1 MNLLDSFGLILT
13 ILSFIPSAACSL
25 NLYINSTE
33 AKKILGVEGDI
44 YYIRDG
50 KVKFNALNF
59 NMTVPTRVNCLKF
72 IWYSKRI
79 PSNPMVY
86 YYSLQ
91 LASYSRDL
99 LFQPR
104 VNMKKLGTV
113 PDVKKEFCV
122 NMTCRGTKYGT
133 AHMLIQINITSDINS
148 AKDITTLNLRRIKTC
163 QKVAVVVSTSNP
175 TVSAHIADDE
185 ATSPVPPMDKTTV
198 FYIAVGVACSIIL
211 VIALA
216 VAAIHVHSMP
226 NPNKES
232 SDTDAAG
239 GQSGQSKTPL
249 IAVEQPKQVAA
260 KPDETTPAQNNCTPT
275 PTDNCTNHIPVKA
288 EVVPGP
294 AAAAAASN
302 PNRTLTALAN
312 HVLNGDVPHARPR
325 LPGGFPVRESTISIT
340 ASDGYYS
347 GGGLQS
353 TQKGK
358 YRNRD
363 MKNELQDIIVEM
375 DRITLGELLEEGTFA
390 RIYSGVLT
398 GPGEKQQQSVLVK
411 TVSGLASSEQVNLLL
426 IESSML
432 KDFTHRNLLP
442 VMAVCLEDEKQPLVM
457 FPFMNRGNLKL
468 FLKKSRSPEGGSK
481 SLTTADLVHVGIQ
494 IAKGLQYLAKRR
506 IVHKDVA
513 ARNCVI
519 DDDLNV
525 KVTDCA
531 LSRDLFPQDYCCLGD
546 NENRPVKWM
555 AVESLENGRYTV
567 ASDAWSYGVLLWELM
582 TLGQQ
587 PYGNIDAFEMLNF
600 LKQGHRISQPVN
612 CPDELFTV
620 IACCWALS
628 EEERPS
634 FSQLIV
640 CLTDFLNALSNFV

>member
-1 MNLLDSFGLILT
+1 MNHLGLFIFLLPVLIA
-13 ILSFIPSAACSL
+13 IPPTACSV
-25 NLYINSTE
+25 NLYINKTE
-33 AKKILGVEGDI
+33 TKKILGIEGDI

-50 KVKFNALNF
+50 VVKPNAVNF
-59 NMTVPTRVNCLKF
+59 KMTVPSRVNCLRF
-72 IWYSKRI
+72 IWFSK
-79 PSNPMVY
+79 PMGY

-91 LASYSRDL
+91 LRSYTPDL
-99 LFQPR
+99 LFKPR
-104 VNMKKLGTV
+104 VNIKYFGPV
-113 PDVKKEFCV
+113 PETKKEFCV
-122 NMTCRGTKYGT
+122 NMTCTGTKDGT
-133 AHMLIQINITSDINS
+133 ARLLIQINITADIKF
-148 AKDITTLNLRRIKTC
+148 AKDITMLNLWRIKSC
-163 QKVAVVVSTSNP
+163 RKVVAVDSTRKP
-175 TVSAHIADDE
+175 TVAPHQGGTE
-185 ATSPVPPMDKTTV
+185 ASPTVPPMDKTTV

-211 VIALA
+211 IIALA

-226 NPNKES
+226 NPSKEGES
-232 SDTDAAG
+232 EAVG

-249 IAVEQPKQVAA
+249 IAAEQPAQAA
-260 KPDETTPAQNNCTPT
+260 VRPDENPCAQNVYTVTPN
-275 PTDNCTNHIPVKA
+275 NCTNHIPVAA
-288 EVVPGP
+288 EVQPGP
-294 AAAAAASN
+294 MTNN
-302 PNRTLTALAN
+302 PNITVGVPVIGN
-312 HVLNGDVPHARPR
+312 HVVNGDVPHVRPR
-325 LPGGFPVRESTISIT
+325 LPGGFPVRDSTISIT
-340 ASDGYYS
+340 PSDGYYS

-358 YRNRD
+358 YGNRD
-363 MKNELQDIIVEM
+363 MKTELQDITVEM

-390 RIYSGVLT
+390 RIYNGVLT
-398 GPGEKQQQSVLVK
+398 GPGEKQQHSVLVK
-411 TVSGLASSEQVNLLL
+411 TVSGMASEDQVNLLL

-442 VMAVCLEDEKQPLVM
+442 IMAVCLEDEKQPLVM

-468 FLKKSRSPEGGSK
+468 FIKKSRSPEGGSK

-494 IAKGLQYLAKRR
+494 IARGLQYLARRR

-555 AVESLENGRYTV
+555 AVESLEHGRYTV

-587 PYGNIDAFEMLNF
+587 PYSNIDAFEMLNF

-628 EEERPS
+628 EDERPS
-634 FSQLIV
+634 LGQLIV
-640 CLTDFLNALSNFV
+640 CLTDFLNALSNFI

>member
-1 MNLLDSFGLILT
+1 
-13 ILSFIPSAACSL
+13 
-25 NLYINSTE
+25 
-33 AKKILGVEGDI
+33 
-44 YYIRDG
+44 
-50 KVKFNALNF
+50 
-59 NMTVPTRVNCLKF
+59 MTVPPRVNCLRF
-72 IWYSKRI
+72 VWYSGSKQV
-79 PSNPMVY
+79 PSNAMSY
-86 YYSLQ
+86 FYSLQ
-91 LASYSRDL
+91 MKSDTPDL
-99 LFQPR
+99 LLKPK
-104 VNMKKLGTV
+104 VDIEEGGSVPNMRE
-113 PDVKKEFCV
+113 EFCV
-122 NMTCRGTKYGT
+122 NMTCRGTKQGT
-133 AHMLIQINITSDINS
+133 AHLLIQINITSSEFKFGQN
-148 AKDITTLNLRRIKTC
+148 TRVLNLRRIKTC
-163 QKVAVVVSTSNP
+163 RKGDSESSTSAP
-175 TVSAHIADDE
+175 L
-185 ATSPVPPMDKTTV
+185 MDKTTV
-198 FYIAVGVACSIIL
+198 FYIAVGVACSTIL

-226 NPNKES
+226 NPSKES
-232 SDTDAAG
+232 GFVSFFLCLSKASLNSALRKESFVTENLTVYTIDLDAVNPGRSSLA
-239 GQSGQSKTPL
+239 KTPL
-249 IAVEQPKQVAA
+249 ITVQQSNQ
-260 KPDETTPAQNNCTPT
+260 DENDAEQNNLIPNNLANNLNV
-275 PTDNCTNHIPVKA
+275 PVDTDIPDIQPSPALNDLNKT
-288 EVVPGP
+288 VP
-294 AAAAAASN
+294 ASN
-302 PNRTLTALAN
+302 GDFP
-312 HVLNGDVPHARPR
+312 HVRPR
-325 LPGGFPVRESTISIT
+325 LPGGLPVLESMLSIT
-340 ASDGYYS
+340 PSDGYYS

-363 MKNELQDIIVEM
+363 MKAELQDLTVEM
-375 DRITLGELLEEGTFA
+375 DRITLAELLEEGTFA

-398 GPGEKQQQSVLVK
+398 GPGEKQQQSVLIK
-411 TVSGLASSEQVNLLL
+411 TVSGLASTEQVNLLL

-481 SLTTADLVHVGIQ
+481 SLTTADLVHVAIQ
-494 IAKGLQYLAKRR
+494 IAKGLQYLARR
-506 IVHKDVA
+506 RVVHKDVA

-555 AVESLENGRYTV
+555 AVESLEHGRYSL
-567 ASDAWSYGVLLWELM
+567 ASDGWSYGVLLWELM

-628 EEERPS
+628 EDERPS
-634 FSQLIV
+634 LSQLIV

>member
-1 MNLLDSFGLILT
+1 MNRLFLLIS
-13 ILSFIPSAACSL
+13 LSFVLYFILPTAGSL
-25 NLYINSTE
+25 NFYINSTE
-33 AKKILGVEGDI
+33 AKKIIGFEGDI
-44 YYIRDG
+44 YYVRDG
-50 KVKFNALNF
+50 QIQVNAVNF
-59 NMTVPTRVNCLKF
+59 NMTVPPRVNCLKF
-72 IWYSKRI
+72 TWYSKQI
-79 PSNPMVY
+79 PSNRMGY

-91 LASYSRDL
+91 VKSDTPDL
-99 LFQPR
+99 LLKPS
-104 VNMKKLGTV
+104 VNIAQVGVIPET
-113 PDVKKEFCV
+113 KKEFCV
-122 NMTCRGTKYGT
+122 NMTCRGTKHGT
-133 AHMLIQINITSDINS
+133 AHLLIQINITTSDLTFS
-148 AKDITTLNLRRIKTC
+148 QDYKVLNMRRIKTC
-163 QKVAVVVSTSNP
+163 QIVDVIANTKAPILSRHEDSEQSTLS
-175 TVSAHIADDE
+175 I
-185 ATSPVPPMDKTTV
+185 PMDKTTV

-211 VIALA
+211 IIALA
-216 VAAIHVHSMP
+216 VAAIHLHSMP
-226 NPNKES
+226 SANKES
-232 SDTDAAG
+232 SDIDADG
-239 GQSGQSKTPL
+239 TGHSNLSKTPL
-249 IAVEQPKQVAA
+249 IAVQQPNQAAANQVLEEN
-260 KPDETTPAQNNCTPT
+260 PTAQISLIPT
-275 PTDNCTNHIPVKA
+275 NDTGNLNVPVKA
-288 EVVPGP
+288 DFQLGP
-294 AAAAAASN
+294 TLNNLNKTTTTSN
-302 PNRTLTALAN
+302 VT
-312 HVLNGDVPHARPR
+312 NGDVPLARPR
-325 LPGGFPVRESTISIT
+325 LPGGLPVIESTLSIT
-340 ASDGYYS
+340 PSDGYYS

-363 MKNELQDIIVEM
+363 MKTELQDLTVEM
-375 DRITLGELLEEGTFA
+375 DRITLGELLQEGTFA

-398 GPGEKQQQSVLVK
+398 GPGEKQQRSVLVK

-432 KDFTHRNLLP
+432 KDFTHKNLLP

-468 FLKKSRSPEGGSK
+468 FIKKSRSPEGGSK

-494 IAKGLQYLAKRR
+494 IAKGLQYLARR
-506 IVHKDVA
+506 RVVHKDVA

-519 DDDLNV
+519 DDDHNV

-555 AVESLENGRYTV
+555 AVESLEHGRYSV
-567 ASDAWSYGVLLWELM
+567 ASDAWAYGVLLWELM

-628 EEERPS
+628 EDERPS
-634 FSQLIV
+634 FGQLIV

>member
-1 MNLLDSFGLILT
+1 MKNHLGLFLLLFP
-13 ILSFIPSAACSL
+13 ILSAVLPTECSV

-33 AKKILGVEGDI
+33 SKKILGIEGDI

-50 KVKFNALNF
+50 QIKLNAVNL
-59 NMTVPTRVNCLKF
+59 NMTVPYRVNCLRF
-72 IWYSKRI
+72 IWFSK
-79 PSNPMVY
+79 PVGY

-91 LASYSRDL
+91 LRSYTPDL

-104 VNMKKLGTV
+104 VNIQHFGPV
-113 PDVKKEFCV
+113 PETKKEFCV
-122 NMTCRGTKYGT
+122 NMTCRGTKDGT
-133 AHMLIQINITSDINS
+133 AHMLIQINITSDIKFV
-148 AKDITTLNLRRIKTC
+148 KDITVLNLRRIKTC
-163 QKVAVVVSTSNP
+163 QKAVVPLTTRKP
-175 TVSAHIADDE
+175 TVALHKGKTEPSTAAD
-185 ATSPVPPMDKTTV
+185 PPMDKTTV
-198 FYIAVGVACSIIL
+198 FYIAVGVACGIIL
-211 VIALA
+211 IMALA

-226 NPNKES
+226 SPNKEGE
-232 SDTDAAG
+232 TDGGG
-239 GQSGQSKTPL
+239 GQASQLKTPL
-249 IAVEQPKQVAA
+249 IAADADVQPLQVQVAVR
-260 KPDETTPAQNNCTPT
+260 PDGNDCPHN
-275 PTDNCTNHIPVKA
+275 IY
-288 EVVPGP
+288 
-294 AAAAAASN
+294 SN
-302 PNRTLTALAN
+302 QSSLTANVQPGHSVLPVMGN
-312 HVLNGDVPHARPR
+312 HTVINGDISHVRPR
-325 LPGGFPVRESTISIT
+325 LPGGFPVNRDSAMTLT
-340 ASDGYYS
+340 PSDGYYS

-358 YRNRD
+358 YGNRD
-363 MKNELQDIIVEM
+363 MKTELQDITVEM

-398 GPGEKQQQSVLVK
+398 GPGEKQQHSVLVK
-411 TVSGLASSEQVNLLL
+411 TVSGMATEDQVNLLL

-432 KDFTHRNLLP
+432 KDLTHRNLLP

-468 FLKKSRSPEGGSK
+468 FMKKSRSPEGGSK
-481 SLTTADLVHVGIQ
+481 SLTTSDLVHVGIQ
-494 IAKGLQYLAKRR
+494 IAKGLQYLARRR

-519 DDDLNV
+519 DDDFNV

-555 AVESLENGRYTV
+555 AVESLEHGRYTV

-587 PYGNIDAFEMLNF
+587 PYSNIDAFEMLNF

-612 CPDELFTV
+612 CPDELFKV

-628 EEERPS
+628 EDERPS
-634 FSQLIV
+634 FGQLIV
-640 CLTDFLNALSNFV
+640 CLTDFLNALSNFI

>member
-1 MNLLDSFGLILT
+1 MNFSGLLLITFTFVNLVLT
-13 ILSFIPSAACSL
+13 ASSSL
-25 NLYINSTE
+25 NLYINRTE
-33 AKKILGVEGDI
+33 SKRILGIEGDI

-50 KVKFNALNF
+50 EVKINAVNF
-59 NMTVPTRVNCLKF
+59 TMTVPSRVDCLRF
-72 IWYSKRI
+72 IWYSTRF
-79 PSNPMVY
+79 PLNSAR
-86 YYSLQ
+86 YSYVLK
-91 LASYSRDL
+91 LASFTPDL
-99 LFQPR
+99 LMKPS
-104 VNMKKLGTV
+104 VNIKGNGKIPET
-113 PDVKKEFCV
+113 KKEFCV
-122 NMTCRGTKYGT
+122 NMTCKGTKSGT
-133 AHMLIQINITSDINS
+133 AQMMIQINITGERNLV
-148 AKDITTLNLRRIKTC
+148 LNLRRLKTC
-163 QKVAVVVSTSNP
+163 RKVVHTTAIRKP
-175 TVSAHIADDE
+175 TVAQIPNDHTE
-185 ATSPVPPMDKTTV
+185 TNPPMDKTTV

-226 NPNKES
+226 SPNKDG
-232 SDTDAAG
+232 DTDNPG
-239 GQSGQSKTPL
+239 RQQESVSKTPL
-249 IAVEQPKQVAA
+249 ITAVGKPKQETNS
-260 KPDETTPAQNNCTPT
+260 PDGNNSPQNVPIPVTRNTNQIPVLT
-275 PTDNCTNHIPVKA
+275 ANAVTASIPVVTNHIP
-288 EVVPGP
+288 
-294 AAAAAASN
+294 
-302 PNRTLTALAN
+302 
-312 HVLNGDVPHARPR
+312 NGGVHVPHVRPR
-325 LPGGFPVRESTISIT
+325 LPGGFPVRDSTISIT
-340 ASDGYYS
+340 PSDGIYG

-358 YRNRD
+358 YGNRD
-363 MKNELQDIIVEM
+363 MKAELKDLEVDM
-375 DRITLGELLEEGTFA
+375 DRITLGDLLEEGTFA
-390 RIYSGVLT
+390 RIYNGVLT
-398 GPGEKQQQSVLVK
+398 GPGEAQQQSVLVK
-411 TVSGLASSEQVNLLL
+411 TVSGMASEDQINLLL

-432 KDFTHRNLLP
+432 KDLTHKNLLP
-442 VMAVCLEDEKQPLVM
+442 VMAVCLEDEKQPLIM

-468 FLKKSRSPEGGSK
+468 YIKKSRSPEGGSK

-494 IAKGLQYLAKRR
+494 IAKGLQYLARRR
-506 IVHKDVA
+506 IIHKDVA

-555 AVESLENGRYTV
+555 AVESLEKLRFTV
-567 ASDAWSYGVLLWELM
+567 ASDVWAYGVLLWELM

-628 EEERPS
+628 EDERPS
-634 FSQLIV
+634 FGQLIV

>member
-1 MNLLDSFGLILT
+1 MNQINLFLHCLVLTCVIFPIL
-13 ILSFIPSAACSL
+13 CSL
-25 NLYINSTE
+25 NFYINSTE
-33 AKKILGVEGDI
+33 AKKILGLAGDI
-44 YYIRDG
+44 YYVRDG
-50 KVKFNALNF
+50 KIQSNAVNF
-59 NMTVPTRVNCLKF
+59 IMTVPPRVNCLRF
-72 IWYSKRI
+72 VWYSGSKQV
-79 PSNPMVY
+79 PSNAMSY
-86 YYSLQ
+86 FYSLQ
-91 LASYSRDL
+91 MRSDTPDL
-99 LFQPR
+99 LLKPK
-104 VNMKKLGTV
+104 VDIKEGGSVPNMKE
-113 PDVKKEFCV
+113 EFCV
-122 NMTCRGTKYGT
+122 NMTCRGTKQGT
-133 AHMLIQINITSDINS
+133 AHLLIQINITSSEFKFGQN
-148 AKDITTLNLRRIKTC
+148 TRVLNLRRIKTC
-163 QKVAVVVSTSNP
+163 RKGGVIATSKKP
-175 TVSAHIADDE
+175 TLSRQIADSE
-185 ATSPVPPMDKTTV
+185 SRTSAPLMDKTTV
-198 FYIAVGVACSIIL
+198 FYIAVGVACSTIL

-226 NPNKES
+226 NPSKES
-232 SDTDAAG
+232 GDLDAVNPGRSSLA
-239 GQSGQSKTPL
+239 KTPL
-249 IAVEQPKQVAA
+249 ITVQQSNQ
-260 KPDETTPAQNNCTPT
+260 DENDAEQNNLIPNNLANILNV
-275 PTDNCTNHIPVKA
+275 PVDTDIPDIQPSPALNDLNKT
-288 EVVPGP
+288 VP
-294 AAAAAASN
+294 ASN
-302 PNRTLTALAN
+302 GDFP
-312 HVLNGDVPHARPR
+312 HVRPR
-325 LPGGFPVRESTISIT
+325 LPGGLPVLESMLSIT
-340 ASDGYYS
+340 PSDGYYS

-363 MKNELQDIIVEM
+363 MKVELQDLTVEM
-375 DRITLGELLEEGTFA
+375 DRITLAELLEEGTFA

-398 GPGEKQQQSVLVK
+398 GPGEKQQRSVLIK
-411 TVSGLASSEQVNLLL
+411 TVSGLASTEQVNLLL

-481 SLTTADLVHVGIQ
+481 SLTTADLVHVAIQ
-494 IAKGLQYLAKRR
+494 IAKGLQYLARR
-506 IVHKDVA
+506 RVVHKDVA

-555 AVESLENGRYTV
+555 AVESLEHGRYSL
-567 ASDAWSYGVLLWELM
+567 ASDGWSYGVLLWELM

-628 EEERPS
+628 EDERPS
-634 FSQLIV
+634 LSQLIV